1 MSGIRI
7 IADTNPI
14 IYLLSGSQEVAE
26 YLDGKQ
32 VWISVIS
39 ELELFGKQGLNQN
52 QIKEINY
59 LLDSCFIAEINPQI
73 KQIAKDLMQNHAI
86 KVPDAI
92 VAASS
97 LYLDLPLL
105 TYDTG
110 FKKIEMLKL
119 VLFET

>member
-14 IYLLSGSQEVAE
+14 THLLSGSQEVAE

-52 QIKEINY
+52 QIKKINY